1 MKKDLET
8 MKKEEVEAISEA
20 LGNEISKDLNKFME
34 KTKKKLKAYGLTCQ
48 MQLSIDKI

>member
-1 MKKDLET
+1 MEKDLEK
-8 MKKEEVEAISEA
+8 MEVSEVEALSEA
-20 LGNEISKDLNKFME
+20 LGQEISKDLNKFME